1 MLNLNQQ
8 KVWLLVGIIFFS
20 TFSQKQFYNVPNL
33 EKEIYKISNRFNIYI
48 IYKKNVNEKKYLNIT

>member
-48 IYKKNVNEKKYLNIT
+48 IYKKKCK

>member
-20 TFSQKQFYNVPNL
+20 TFSQKQFYNVPNV
-33 EKEIYKISNRFNIYI
+33 EKKKNIYKFSNRFNII
-48 IYKKNVNEKKYLNIT
+48 IYYI